1 MATWPADG
9 GSHLRSAREALSQG
23 QERCAAELRGMG
35 MKVDQGGVSRY
46 ENGRKPRDE
55 SARILLHYIEGVE
68 SRVVSD
74 PTGEESLTDTPST
87 FDQLVRGATDEPL
100 LGPRQGDLVDAMI
113 RRLGTSK
120 GSMNEWDYKTFADLR
135 SILRLDNPRNP
146 NDD

>member
-1 MATWPADG
+1 
-9 GSHLRSAREALSQG
+9 
-23 QERCAAELRGMG
+23 